1 MVAAIAADIA
11 RMIIIASLRRLVAR
25 RLQAPG
31 YTSSGS
37 CFTPWAEMGSNASR
51 RCYGASS
58 TCRQDAGRSAI
69 VIGGFGFGGS
79 FGGCGCS
86 TPSLN
91 Q

>member
-1 MVAAIAADIA
+1 M
-11 RMIIIASLRRLVAR
+11 R
-25 RLQAPG
+25 
-31 YTSSGS
+31 
-37 CFTPWAEMGSNASR
+37 
-51 RCYGASS
+51 YGASS
-58 TCRQDAGRSAI
+58 TCRQDAGKSAI